1 MSVSS
6 TLSSGEEID
15 ELESVS
21 WYHYDLSRH
30 AAEALLLSNG
40 VDGNFLLRNSN
51 KGSDCFALSVRAKD
65 SVKHFHVRRQFGKYA
80 FGFNEFPCLQDF
92 CSHLANQPLLGS
104 EAGNLI
110 VLRFPYPR
118 QVEEPSIYETVCV
131 HTAMQTGRHEND
143 LVPNAPALGTKEGYL
158 VKQGAFIKN
167 WKQRWFILNRNEL
180 KYFKDKMVVEPIRT
194 LDLTECSAVQFD
206 YSQERVNCFCLVF
219 PERTF
224 YLCAKSGAEAD
235 EWIKILRWKLSQIK
249 KGR

>member
-6 TLSSGEEID
+6 TRSSGEELD

-51 KGSDCFALSVRAKD
+51 KGPDCFALSVRAKD
-65 SVKHFHVRRQFGKYA
+65 SVKHFHVRRQFGRYA

-104 EAGNLI
+104 ETGNLI

-143 LVPNAPALGTKEGYL
+143 LVPNAPA
-158 VKQGAFIKN
+158 F
-167 WKQRWFILNRNEL
+167 
-180 KYFKDKMVVEPIRT
+180 VEPIRT

-235 EWIKILRWKLSQIK
+235 EWIKILRWKLVS
-249 KGR
+249 RT

>member
-6 TLSSGEEID
+6 TRSSGEDLD

-51 KGSDCFALSVRAKD
+51 KGPDWFALSVRAKD
-65 SVKHFHVRRQFGKYA
+65 SVKHFHVRRQFGKYS
-80 FGFNEFPCLQDF
+80 FGFNEFPSLQDF
-92 CSHLANQPLLGS
+92 CSHFANQPLLGS
-104 EAGNLI
+104 ETGSLI

-143 LVPNAPALGTKEGYL
+143 LVPNAPALL
-158 VKQGAFIKN
+158 I
-167 WKQRWFILNRNEL
+167 
-180 KYFKDKMVVEPIRT
+180 
-194 LDLTECSAVQFD
+194 
-206 YSQERVNCFCLVF
+206 
-219 PERTF
+219 
-224 YLCAKSGAEAD
+224 
-235 EWIKILRWKLSQIK
+235 
-249 KGR
+249 